1 MNCINVVS
9 EFETVYDDPRSAR
22 YQVYIDLNKFVLEA
36 NSMSLNIN
44 VKDIETMLFKI
55 VPEQEL
61 GTTLIYGKKQY
72 NYNRVCECLSAYF
85 IQNNVPYNTYSKV
98 MDKLY
103 SNYYMAIEDYY
114 EKYYENYYINKYDS
128 ENCLLKSV
136 YEHATNQNVVA
147 MHKIINQ
154 LKTELKVKNA
164 EYMLQTKDLNRTKT
178 KLIPNVG
185 PRSGNRGYI
194 KIYEIYRSDKS
205 NFTINSKQ
213 DIEQIA
219 NSNDNFIADG
229 YIFLANQEQNSDKYF
244 NTRTGGFKKTYLNSP
259 NKLPKYEKKRDDL
272 IKELNDYTGD
282 KNTEY
287 YKLLKK
293 RVEDGIRF
301 VDNCKSRIASVYKYK
316 LIAEVGCYGSKEVY
330 EDIISKKY
338 NSAADFGGNKG
349 IFNVEDGTKLLK
361 TFATRPEFT
370 VRKHNDKLKLL
381 EYTLPVISKRS
392 SEA

>member
-1 MNCINVVS
+1 MNCVNVVS
-9 EFETVYDDPRSAR
+9 EAFESN

-36 NSMSLNIN
+36 NSMSLNITVN
-44 VKDIETMLFKI
+44 DIETMLFKI
-55 VPEQEL
+55 VPEQQLKTEL
-61 GTTLIYGKKQY
+61 INGKKQY

-85 IQNNVPYNTYSKV
+85 IMNNVPYNTYSKV

-103 SNYYMAIEDYY
+103 ENYYMVIEDYY
-114 EKYYENYYINKYDS
+114 DKYYELRSKANYYISKYES
-128 ENCLLKSV
+128 ENDILKSI
-136 YEHATNQNVVA
+136 YNDATHKN
-147 MHKIINQ
+147 KIINQ

-194 KIYEIYRSDKS
+194 KIYEMYRSDKS
-205 NFTINSKQ
+205 NFTIKSKQ
-213 DIEQIA
+213 DIEKIA
-219 NSNDNFIADG
+219 NSNDNFVADG
-229 YIFLANQEQNSDKYF
+229 FIFLANQDQNSDKYF

-272 IKELNDYTGD
+272 IKELNDYSGD

-301 VDNCKSRIASVYKYK
+301 VDNCKLRIASVYKYK

-349 IFNVEDGTKLLK
+349 LFNVEDGTKLLK

-370 VRKHNDKLKLL
+370 VHKHNDKLKLL
-381 EYTLPVISKRS
+381 EYTLPVIPK
-392 SEA
+392 

>member
-1 MNCINVVS
+1 MNCVNVVL
-9 EFETVYDDPRSAR
+9 EAFEST

-36 NSMSLNIN
+36 NSMSLNITVN
-44 VKDIETMLFKI
+44 DIEAMLFKI
-55 VPEQEL
+55 VPEQQLKTEL
-61 GTTLIYGKKQY
+61 INGKKQY

-85 IQNNVPYNTYSKV
+85 IINNVSYNTYSKV

-103 SNYYMAIEDYY
+103 ENYYMVVEDHYD
-114 EKYYENYYINKYDS
+114 KYYESYYINKYES
-128 ENCLLKSV
+128 ENCLLKSI
-136 YEHATNQNVVA
+136 YDHTTNQN
-147 MHKIINQ
+147 KIINQ

-194 KIYEIYRSDKS
+194 KIYEMYRSDKS
-205 NFTINSKQ
+205 NFTIKSKQ
-213 DIEQIA
+213 DIEKIA
-219 NSNDNFIADG
+219 NSNDNFVADG
-229 YIFLANQEQNSDKYF
+229 FIFLANQEQNSDKYF

-272 IKELNDYTGD
+272 IKELNDYTGN

-301 VDNCKSRIASVYKYK
+301 VDNCKLRIASVYKYK

-349 IFNVEDGTKLLK
+349 LFNVEDGTKLLQ

-370 VRKHNDKLKLL
+370 VHKHNDKLKLL
-381 EYTLPVISKRS
+381 EYTLPVIPK
-392 SEA
+392 

>member
-1 MNCINVVS
+1 MNCVNVVLEAFES
-9 EFETVYDDPRSAR
+9 E

-44 VKDIETMLFKI
+44 VKDIEEFLLKI

-61 GTTLIYGKKQY
+61 GTSFIDGKKQY

-85 IQNNVPYNTYSKV
+85 IQNNVPYNSYSKV

-103 SNYYMAIEDYY
+103 SDHRAVIEDYY
-114 EKYYENYYINKYDS
+114 DKYYESYYVSKYDS
-128 ENCLLKSV
+128 ENCLLKSI
-136 YEHATNQNVVA
+136 YDDAT
-147 MHKIINQ
+147 HKDKIINQ
-154 LKTELKVKNA
+154 LKNELKVKNA

-205 NFTINSKQ
+205 NFTIKSKQ
-213 DIEQIA
+213 DIENIA

-229 YIFLANQEQNSDKYF
+229 YIFLANQDQNTDKYF
-244 NTRTGGFKKTYLNSP
+244 TTRTGGFKKTYLNSP

-338 NSAADFGGNKG
+338 NSTADFGGNKG

-370 VRKHNDKLKLL
+370 VHKHNDKLKLL
-381 EYTLPVISKRS
+381 EYTLPVISK
-392 SEA
+392 